1 MVPSRVVSTSA
12 RSTEPT
18 SDPTGTSSAST
29 VPRGCLA
36 PAARHVQVESP
47 VRLVSSTSM
56 RCAIPGDR
64 LLPEP
69 VEPRTDASGRG
80 LRRP

>member
-12 RSTEPT
+12 LSTVPT
-18 SDPTGTSSAST
+18 LDPAGTRPAST

-36 PAARHVQVESP
+36 PAARHVQVDSP

-69 VEPRTDASGRG
+69 AEPRTAAPALG